1 MPNTIHATLVQLF
14 GFGVL
19 LRGPSN
25 SGKSSI
31 ALRLLDEAEQS
42 RTPCSLI
49 ADDQVIL
56 ASKVDHLFGM
66 VPDHLFGKIE
76 VRGVGI
82 IDVEARPECMIDLVV
97 DLVPHQSFERM
108 PDEKLDYVTIAGV
121 KMRRIFIAERNPDA
135 SVIIR
140 TILKAFPEAD
150 KSPPNFA

>member
-1 MPNTIHATLVQLF
+1 MPDTIHATLVQLF

-56 ASKVDHLFGM
+56 TSKAGHLVGKA
-66 VPDHLFGKIE
+66 PDNLFGKIE
-76 VRGVGI
+76 MRGVGI
-82 IDVEARPECMIDLVV
+82 INIEARHECMIDLVV
-97 DLVPHQSFERM
+97 DLVAPQSLERM
-108 PDEKLDYVTIAGV
+108 PDEKLDYITIFGV
-121 KMRRIFIAERNPDA
+121 KIRRISIAERNPDA

-150 KSPPNFA
+150 KSAPDFA